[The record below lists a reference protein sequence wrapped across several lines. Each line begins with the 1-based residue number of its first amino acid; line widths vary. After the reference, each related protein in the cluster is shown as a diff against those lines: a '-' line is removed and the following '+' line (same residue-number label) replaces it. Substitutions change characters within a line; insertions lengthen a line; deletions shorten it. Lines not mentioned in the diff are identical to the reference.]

1 MLSEASIEEESSAA
15 EWQTENEFTQI
26 EGSRSRSSQDDH
38 HELDFD
44 AIDESR
50 IEMVDETI
58 DNESNMLLPTI
69 FESHN
74 EFLDTMQMSKMSE
87 FDGEERHRQQEINDG

>member
-1 MLSEASIEEESSAA
+1 
-15 EWQTENEFTQI
+15 
-26 EGSRSRSSQDDH
+26 
-38 HELDFD
+38 
-44 AIDESR
+44 
-50 IEMVDETI
+50 MVDETI